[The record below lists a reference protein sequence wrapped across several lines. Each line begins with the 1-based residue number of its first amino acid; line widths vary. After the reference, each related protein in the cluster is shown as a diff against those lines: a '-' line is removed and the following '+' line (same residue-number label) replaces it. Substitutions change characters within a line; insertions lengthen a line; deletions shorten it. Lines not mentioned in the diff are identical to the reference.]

1 MSTTVLRARGLS
13 KRYHLGELGRGTSIG
28 RSVSRMLRRSEAAS
42 RGDAFWALRDVSFD
56 VHEGEVVGLIGRNG
70 AGKSTLLKVLSRITY
85 PTEGR
90 VQIRGRVGSLLE
102 VGTGFHPELT
112 GRENIQLNGAI
123 LGMRRQE
130 LQRKFSEI
138 VEFAE
143 IDKFIDTP
151 VKRYSSGMYVRL
163 AFAVAAHLEP
173 EVLLVD
179 EVLSVGD
186 VAFQR
191 KCLGK
196 IEEVA
201 QQQRT
206 VLFVS
211 HQIDSVQQL
220 CQRVLLLAGGRV
232 QHFGPTQDVIDE
244 YLSDVETSTD
254 GDFDLQG
261 LTTRAA
267 HHTPVLRRL
276 RIRAED
282 GTMTTT
288 FRPHEALV
296 AEVVVDPPHTLL
308 EPIIGIGVS
317 DHFGRRIFTVASM
330 FEPAGLE
337 PIKGLSRVRCRIP
350 DIRLGS
356 GRYLLSVAVHDR
368 YHGELDSLENIAEFE
383 VIWQNSYA
391 TGEPFRAVYGP
402 VLSRSEWELIDSD
415 PADEG

>member
-1 MSTTVLRARGLS
+1 MPTTVLRTTALG
-13 KRYHLGELGRGTSIG
+13 KRYELGELGRGSA
-28 RSVSRMLRRSEAAS
+28 VSRLLRRGQASEENV
-42 RGDAFWALRDVSFD
+42 FWALRNVSFD

-90 VQIRGRVGSLLE
+90 AQIKGRVGSLLE

-112 GRENIQLNGAI
+112 GRENIHLNGAI

-130 LQRKFSEI
+130 LARKFDEI
-138 VEFAE
+138 LAFAE
-143 IDKFIDTP
+143 IERFIDTP

-211 HQIDSVQQL
+211 HQIDSVQHL
-220 CQRVLLLAGGRV
+220 CQRVLMLSGGRV
-232 QHFGPTQDVIDE
+232 EAFGPTDEVIAS
-244 YLSDVETSTD
+244 YLSDAATSTD
-254 GDFDLQG
+254 GDFHL
-261 LTTRAA
+261 AA
-267 HHTPVLRRL
+267 HHTRAGRHKPVIRHLRL
-276 RIRAED
+276 RAED

-288 FRPHEALV
+288 FGPRDGLV
-296 AEVVVDPPHTLL
+296 AEIAIDPPHALD
-308 EPIIGIGVS
+308 EPLIGIGVS
-317 DHFGRRIFTVASM
+317 DHFGRRIFTVASS
-330 FEPAGLE
+330 FEPAGLGTIRR
-337 PIKGLSRVRCRIP
+337 PSTVRCRIP
-350 DIRLGS
+350 ELRLGS

-368 YHGELDSLENIAEFE
+368 YAGELDSLENIAEFE
-383 VIWQNSYA
+383 VIWQNSYG
-391 TGEPFRAVYGP
+391 TGEPYRAVFGP
-402 VLSRSEWELIDSD
+402 VLSRSEWQLTEDD
-415 PADEG
+415 RADEG